1 MRKNWRGRT
10 RSTNAVAI
18 VARKQAVPDAVSQF
32 RVNGAAYGAGRGVTG
47 GIRVIALWSPG
58 TLIPLSVVALS
69 GRNDGIT
76 PLVHRSMAAL
86 IAGAPKNSTKMTRS
100 RYGDQARKI
109 SPGV

>member
-47 GIRVIALWSPG
+47 GIRVLQPGSPG

-76 PLVHRSMAAL
+76 PLVHRCMRPL
-86 IAGAPKNSTKMTRS
+86 IAGAPKNSTFGARS
-100 RYGDQARKI
+100 SCAGDA
-109 SPGV
+109 